1 MSEAERIDARINAL
15 EERLAHAERAQEE
28 LSDMVR
34 AQHAA
39 IVRLLDTVER
49 LEIALDGGPPGDQKP
64 PHY

>member
-1 MSEAERIDARINAL
+1 MSDPEARIDAL
-15 EERLAHAERAQEE
+15 EERLAHSERTLDE

-39 IVRLLDTVER
+39 VVRLLDTVER
-49 LEIALDGGPPGDQKP
+49 LEAALDGGTPLDQRP